1 MGSSLGSSQS
11 TSDIAKTLQT
21 DTIFNK
27 GDMVQVIEGDVKGII
42 GTVDSVVGDKV
53 LVQYEGVCT
62 ILVSF
67 NES

>member
-1 MGSSLGSSQS
+1 
-11 TSDIAKTLQT
+11 
-21 DTIFNK
+21 
-27 GDMVQVIEGDVKGII
+27 VIEGDVKGII